1 MSDLATISWSITVVA
16 FVVAIFFHFALKEKH
31 NTK

>member
-1 MSDLATISWSITVVA
+1 MSDLATISWSITAVA
-16 FVVAIFFHFALKEKH
+16 FVVAVFAHFATKEKP